1 MFIPFDEFT
10 FRFFNVKSNKWE
22 IEGGY
27 YNIYIS
33 SSLNETMLK
42 GNIKVA
48 GDLSVIPYDP
58 GTAHSYFDGI
68 INNIPDKQFQALL
81 GRDIPD
87 GDVKFIKKNRIHV
100 DVFTTIEQLRYAKG
114 WTGRF
119 FSAMIRFAIWFMKKI
134 GKANT
139 ANTLIMG
146 IYNLPL
152 RGMSRMS
159 GGKITWGQLM
169 GLVLMFD
176 GHFFKGLHKFNK
188 EGRLARKERKA
199 IKKAQKEEAAKKA
212 SEAKEIKPEP
222 PVAEEP
228 VIAKEEVI
236 EKVEEVV
243 QEQPKEV
250 VEEPIV
256 QEEVSEPLVE
266 EENNEENPS
275 QEEVNGTD
283 EEFTE

>member
-1 MFIPFDEFT
+1 
-10 FRFFNVKSNKWE
+10 
-22 IEGGY
+22 
-27 YNIYIS
+27 
-33 SSLNETMLK
+33 MLK
-42 GNIKVA
+42 GTIKIA

-68 INNIPDKQFQALL
+68 VNNIPDEQFQALL

-87 GDVKFIKKNRIHV
+87 GDIKFIKKNRIHV
-100 DVFTTIEQLRYAKG
+100 DIFTTIEQLSYAKG

-119 FSAMIRFAIWFMKKI
+119 FSAVIRFAIWFLKKI
-134 GKANT
+134 GKGKT

-169 GLVLMFD
+169 GLILMFD

-188 EGRLARKERKA
+188 EGRAAKKERKA
-199 IKKAQKEEAAKKA
+199 IKKALKEETLAKTG
-212 SEAKEIKPEP
+212 EVKEIKEEP
-222 PVAEEP
+222 PVVEEKVAP
-228 VIAKEEVI
+228 KEEVI

-243 QEQPKEV
+243 QEQQVEV
-250 VEEPIV
+250 VEEPNP
-256 QEEVSEPLVE
+256 QEEASEPLVE
-266 EENNEENPS
+266 EENNEEIPS
-275 QEEVNGTD
+275 QEEVNETD

>member
-1 MFIPFDEFT
+1 
-10 FRFFNVKSNKWE
+10 
-22 IEGGY
+22 
-27 YNIYIS
+27 
-33 SSLNETMLK
+33 MLK
-42 GNIKVA
+42 GTIKIA
-48 GDLSVIPYDP
+48 GDLSVIPYDL

-68 INNIPDKQFQALL
+68 VNNIPDKQFQALL

-87 GDVKFIKKNRIHV
+87 GDVKFINKKKNRIHV
-100 DVFTTIEQLRYAKG
+100 DIFTTIEQLRYAKG

-119 FSAMIRFAIWFMKKI
+119 FSAVIRFAIWFLKKI
-134 GKANT
+134 GKGKT

-199 IKKAQKEEAAKKA
+199 IKKAQKEAAAGKVN
-212 SEAKEIKPEP
+212 EVKEIQPEP
-222 PVAEEP
+222 SVVEEP
-228 VIAKEEVI
+228 VAPKEEVI
-236 EKVEEVV
+236 EKVEVTV
-243 QEQPKEV
+243 PEQPIEV
-250 VEEPIV
+250 VEEPAI
-256 QEEVSEPLVE
+256 QEEVSEPVE
-266 EENNEENPS
+266 EKEINEEIPS
-275 QEEVNGTD
+275 QEEVNETD
-283 EEFTE
+283 EEFIE